1 MKGFAEAGQNLAF
14 LNRETGLSVNLL
26 RQLDAAGEHL
36 GGNMDSINQG
46 FAKFAGITEQ
56 LRMNRTP
63 GGIVD
68 LLGHDTTGSL
78 HRLVE
83 TLRHETDSTKAL
95 FDALGELPN
104 IKSIQQRKAF
114 LSDLGI
120 DQVFANYTPSMLAE
134 VKKNLGDV
142 PKGAI
147 ENAVALKDAFDQVGD
162 SIKKIKDDIYN
173 YVSSPLTKALNLL
186 REFMQ
191 QHEGLA
197 IGLSG
202 GGAVAGG
209 FAAYKLGGA
218 LIRGM
223 LGGGAAAAG
232 PGIISRLGAGVAG
245 GAAFAGPGGIAAGL
259 LLGGSTGTNEDVS
272 ELVRQRRYG
281 HGGLGHAQRA
291 LMARAGH
298 DGLHPISGAFADIAQ
313 NYRGEESTYKAVLR
327 GSREGTIEAF
337 QWLKRLQEGGGA
349 GGIISAAYHPGE
361 GEGLGGGAAGAG
373 GGLGGAGGG

>member
-142 PKGAI
+142 PEGAI
-147 ENAVALKDAFDQVGD
+147 ENAVALKDAFDAVGD
-162 SIKKIKDDIYN
+162 SIKKIKDDIDN

-191 QHEGLA
+191 QHEGA
-197 IGLSG
+197 TIGLST
-202 GGAVAGG
+202 
-209 FAAYKLGGA
+209 LGGCRCNCRRRKRATKGDLISFIEWVESHKINLVTHELSGDRNIDKITTAGNRVECVQSKLWKWLTRVNYQNRNSA
-218 LIRGM
+218 LFIRGH
-223 LGGGAAAAG
+223 LFLNLRNLCGF
-232 PGIISRLGAGVAG
+232 IV
-245 GAAFAGPGGIAAGL
+245 
-259 LLGGSTGTNEDVS
+259 
-272 ELVRQRRYG
+272 
-281 HGGLGHAQRA
+281 
-291 LMARAGH
+291 
-298 DGLHPISGAFADIAQ
+298 HPSLEIVQPD
-313 NYRGEESTYKAVLR
+313 TL
-327 GSREGTIEAF
+327 
-337 QWLKRLQEGGGA
+337 
-349 GGIISAAYHPGE
+349 
-361 GEGLGGGAAGAG
+361 
-373 GGLGGAGGG
+373 